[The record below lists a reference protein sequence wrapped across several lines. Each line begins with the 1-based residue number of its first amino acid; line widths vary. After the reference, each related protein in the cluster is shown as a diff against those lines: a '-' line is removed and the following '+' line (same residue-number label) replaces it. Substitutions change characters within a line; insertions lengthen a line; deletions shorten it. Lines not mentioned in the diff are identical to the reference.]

1 MDRRTLRWVVP
12 GAVTVAVAAAIAVP
26 SLAAADRS
34 TADLDDLDAAELLTA
49 MAEADPVPMSGTV
62 VYTAR
67 LGLPDVPAEVTGG
80 ADPLNLLA
88 GSSTIRVWTDGVDRS
103 RTSLLGATSE
113 YSVVTDGPEAWSYAS
128 ATDQVRH
135 VTLDAQSQELLA
147 QAQEDREAAAAA
159 GDVPTPQELADQLL
173 ERAQE
178 DAEVTMAEPVSVAG
192 RSAYQLVVTPSTTDT
207 LVDRIVVSV
216 DGETFVPLSV
226 EVWST
231 QNDNAA
237 AVELAYTDVSFTT
250 PSDASLTFSV
260 PSGAT
265 VEEKVVDL
273 SEHLAAAETADADAH
288 GTLPEGVT
296 VTGEGFATVVERT
309 DVDIEGLLSGD
320 PAAVADQLD
329 GTPADDAG
337 EELFGE
343 FDRPD
348 GLDAAALYEQLTTP
362 VDGGRVIS
370 SALLSVLITDDG
382 RVLVGAVPPETL
394 LEIAGLA

>member
-1 MDRRTLRWVVP
+1 MDKRTLRWVVP

-26 SLAAADRS
+26 SLASADRS
-34 TADLDDLDAAELLTA
+34 TADLQDLDVAGLLTA

-67 LGLPDVPAEVTGG
+67 LGLPDVPDKVTGG

-88 GSSTIRVWTDGVDRS
+88 GSSTIRVWTDGDERS
-103 RTSLLGATSE
+103 RISLLGATSE
-113 YSVVTDGPEAWSYAS
+113 YSVVTDGDEAWSYAS

-135 VTLDAQSQELLA
+135 VTLDAQSQEMLA
-147 QAQEDREAAAAA
+147 QAQEDREAAEAA

-173 ERAQE
+173 EESQGNA
-178 DAEVTMAEPVSVAG
+178 DITMAEPVTVAG
-192 RSAYQLVVTPSTTDT
+192 RSAYQLVITPSTADT
-207 LVDRIVVSV
+207 LVDRVVVSI
-216 DGETFVPLSV
+216 DGTTFVPLSV

-273 SEHLAAAETADADAH
+273 SEHIAAAETADADAR

-309 DVDIEGLLSGD
+309 DVDIEGLLTGD
-320 PAAVADQLD
+320 PAAVDGQLD

-348 GLDAAALYEQLTTP
+348 GLDGAALYEQLTTP
-362 VDGGRVIS
+362 VDGGRVIT
-370 SALLSVLITDDG
+370 SALFSVLVTDDG